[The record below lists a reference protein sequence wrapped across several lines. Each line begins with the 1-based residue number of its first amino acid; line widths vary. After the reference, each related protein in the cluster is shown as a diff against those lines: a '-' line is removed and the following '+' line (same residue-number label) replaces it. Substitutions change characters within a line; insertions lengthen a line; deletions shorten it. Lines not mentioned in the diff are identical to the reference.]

1 MKKPKPAK
9 GKTPAVARP
18 AALTVQPEIIPPQK
32 RGGGRPSSFDQA
44 VADELCQ
51 RVAVREPLHKV
62 CADPRMP
69 CEVTVYKWRQ
79 QFPEFAKKYAR
90 AREARAE
97 SRADRID
104 QYIDDVKAGTLD
116 PNQARVM
123 IDAEKWQSSKE
134 QPKRFGDR
142 VELDTPADGGIA
154 KAVAVS
160 QVAIAALIAKG
171 RQQ

>member
-1 MKKPKPAK
+1 
-9 GKTPAVARP
+9 
-18 AALTVQPEIIPPQK
+18 
-32 RGGGRPSSFDQA
+32 
-44 VADELCQ
+44 
-51 RVAVREPLHKV
+51 
-62 CADPRMP
+62 
-69 CEVTVYKWRQ
+69 
-79 QFPEFAKKYAR
+79 
-90 AREARAE
+90 
-97 SRADRID
+97 
-104 QYIDDVKAGTLD
+104 
-116 PNQARVM
+116 M

>member
-1 MKKPKPAK
+1 MKKPKTAK

-18 AALTVQPEIIPPQK
+18 AALTIQAEIIPPQK
-32 RGGGRPSSFDQA
+32 RGGGRTSSFDQA

-123 IDAEKWQSSKE
+123 IEAEKWQSSKE

-142 VELDTPADGGIA
+142 VPADGGIA
-154 KAVAVS
+154 KVVAVS